1 MRKSFKFNNFLNTID
16 KYAKKQKNKIAD
28 EIKEIEERELKKAE
42 ADIIDE
48 VNDMIYKE
56 LANVKNKILIE
67 VSHKEIEERKKIS
80 LMRREMMKEILDECR
95 KKINDFTFSDEYP
108 EALKCYAENISKVLK
123 GRDVELFVKKD
134 DLKYTDII
142 KNAFSGNCSIK
153 PSDDILIGGIMGYSI
168 ESGIIADETLDIK
181 LRDQENLIE
190 EKFGTLLV

>member
-1 MRKSFKFNNFLNTID
+1 MRKSFKFHNFLNTID

-80 LMRREMMKEILDECR
+80 LMRREMMKEFCKYLRNNYPYIKIRVNTNGHANAIYKTNVAEEFKGLIDAVSAPYRMVVDKGLQILE
-95 KKINDFTFSDEYP
+95 S
-108 EALKCYAENISKVLK
+108 EN
-123 GRDVELFVKKD
+123 
-134 DLKYTDII
+134 
-142 KNAFSGNCSIK
+142 KN
-153 PSDDILIGGIMGYSI
+153 
-168 ESGIIADETLDIK
+168 
-181 LRDQENLIE
+181 
-190 EKFGTLLV
+190 VW

>member
-1 MRKSFKFNNFLNTID
+1 MRKSFKFHNFLNTID

-56 LANVKNKILIE
+56 IANVKNKILIE
-67 VSHKEIEERKKIS
+67 VSHKEIEERRKIS

-95 KKINDFTFSDEYP
+95 KKINDFTFSGEYP
-108 EALKCYAENISKVLK
+108 KALKGYAENISKVLK
-123 GRDVELFVKKD
+123 SLDVDLFVKED

-142 KNAFSGNCSIK
+142 KDAFGRDCNIK
-153 PSDDILIGGIMGYSI
+153 SSDDILIGGIMGYSA

-190 EKFGTLLV
+190 ENFGTLLV